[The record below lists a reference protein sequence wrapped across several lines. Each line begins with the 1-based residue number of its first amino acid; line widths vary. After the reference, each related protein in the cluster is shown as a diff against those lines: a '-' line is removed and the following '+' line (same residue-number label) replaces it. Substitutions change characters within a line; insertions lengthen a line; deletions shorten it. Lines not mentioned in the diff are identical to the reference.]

1 MKRDGTKSMRL
12 ECFEEMSVLGQVRLE
27 VGNGGDVL
35 ALRKRDGDVE
45 KQRIWIAAMVL
56 FERMGLLVRM

>member
-1 MKRDGTKSMRL
+1 MRL
-12 ECFEEMSVLGQVRLE
+12 ECFEEMSVLGQLRLE
-27 VGNGGDVL
+27 VGNSGDVL

-45 KQRIWIAAMVL
+45 KQRIWIAAMVV

>member
-1 MKRDGTKSMRL
+1 MRL